1 MKSDGGPPISAF
13 RDLLLLVDQGGV
25 AAAAKE
31 LGISQPA
38 MSRRLKVFHEPG
50 AKGTPLLETLGKRL
64 KLTPAGDAVL
74 PAVRELVRQY
84 DRLLDHLD
92 DRHKA
97 PQVVCIGLGILSAQA
112 YLPRVL
118 AQIGQGAVD
127 FEIETQLARGR
138 DRILGV
144 AQGHFDM
151 AVVTHDPLQIES
163 MAVVS
168 QSTECELEVERL
180 CSQAFCAIAGRTSEG
195 DGMLR
200 DVPKGETIPLAV
212 LAECPLVGLDP
223 QSGIRR
229 RIERQARALDVRLR
243 FDTAA
248 SVGGWAAAKAFARQG
263 LGVAIVPLTVLV
275 PGDRESLTIRRLPP
289 EISVEHYLIHRRKAL
304 TEAQLKAKQAFQE
317 AARDHERAVLELWE
331 GQI

>member
-1 MKSDGGPPISAF
+1 MKGDVPSISAF

-38 MSRRLKVFHEPG
+38 MSRRLKVFHE
-50 AKGTPLLETLGKRL
+50 AGTKRRPLLESLGKRL
-64 KLTPAGDAVL
+64 RLTATGHAVL

-84 DRLLDHLD
+84 DRLLEHLD
-92 DRHKA
+92 NPHKA
-97 PQVVCIGLGILSAQA
+97 PQVVQVGLGILSAQA

-118 AQIGQGAVD
+118 AQIGRDALD

-144 AQGHFDM
+144 ARGYFDI

-168 QSTECELEVERL
+168 QGAECELEVERL
-180 CSQAFCAIAGRTSEG
+180 CSQAFCAIAARTSEG
-195 DGMLR
+195 GGVLR
-200 DVPKGETIPLAV
+200 NVPKGKSIPLEA
-212 LAECPLVGLDP
+212 LAESRLVGLDP

-229 RIERQARALDVRLR
+229 RIERVARARDLHLR
-243 FDTAA
+243 FDPAA

-275 PGDRESLTIRRLPP
+275 PGDRESLTIRRLPA

-304 TEAQLKAKQAFQE
+304 TTAQRKAKQAFRE
-317 AARDHERAVLELWE
+317 AARDHEQAVRELWE
-331 GQI
+331 E